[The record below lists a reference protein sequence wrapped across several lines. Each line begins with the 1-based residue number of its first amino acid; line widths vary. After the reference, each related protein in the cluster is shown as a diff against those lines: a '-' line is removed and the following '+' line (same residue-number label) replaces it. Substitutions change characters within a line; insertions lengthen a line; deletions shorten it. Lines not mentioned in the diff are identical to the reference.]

1 MAHGEQSTN
10 GRFAMDKYDDN
21 FPDLEVLS
29 LRKKVQ
35 ELEQK
40 LNQAQAVLRENDL
53 LDAKTNISDE
63 EAIAIKQIAQI
74 KELSDKGIPLQL
86 EDIKT
91 FEILVKT
98 LLAIRGK
105 SIPAEKPKKKEE
117 KPDIA
122 KLLSIAGNKNFE
134 RD

>member
-1 MAHGEQSTN
+1 MSDQYN
-10 GRFAMDKYDDN
+10 N
-21 FPDLEVLS
+21 FPDLEVVD
-29 LRKKVQ
+29 LRRKIQ

-40 LNQAQAVLRENDL
+40 LSNAEAVLRENDL
-53 LDAKTNISDE
+53 LDAKSFVSNE
-63 EAIAIKQIAQI
+63 EAVAIKQIALI
-74 KELSDKGIPLQL
+74 KELSDKGVPLQL
-86 EDIKT
+86 EDIKQ
-91 FEILVKT
+91 FEILVKV

-105 SIPAEKPKKKEE
+105 AIPEEKTKKKED

>member
-1 MAHGEQSTN
+1 MSSPYNENT
-10 GRFAMDKYDDN
+10 

-40 LNQAQAVLRENDL
+40 LAQAEAVLRENDL
-53 LDAKTNISDE
+53 LDAKSHISNE
-63 EAIAIKQIAQI
+63 EAIAIKQIALI
-74 KELSDKGIPLQL
+74 KELSDKGVPLQL
-86 EDIKT
+86 EDIKQ

-105 SIPAEKPKKKEE
+105 AIPEDKPKKKTAE
-117 KPDIA
+117 PDIA

>member
-1 MAHGEQSTN
+1 MSNTP
-10 GRFAMDKYDDN
+10 YDET

-53 LDAKTNISDE
+53 LDAKSHVSNE
-63 EAIAIKQIAQI
+63 EAIAIKQISLI
-74 KELSDKGIPLQL
+74 KELSDKGVPLQL
-86 EDIKT
+86 EDIKQ

-105 SIPAEKPKKKEE
+105 AIPDDKAKKKVE

-122 KLLSIAGNKNFE
+122 KLLKFVE
-134 RD
+134 DT